1 MKQVKCI
8 DGGKGLNI
16 ERNKLYEVEAEI
28 KEGFTSFYKLKG
40 VTGTKLKSRFID
52 VDPPIITLFTTE
64 DGA

>member
-1 MKQVKCI
+1 MTRVKCI
-8 DGGKGLNI
+8 DASKGLNI

-52 VDPPIITLFTTE
+52 VDPPLITLLTTE
-64 DGA
+64 GTA